1 MFLYLVLP
9 NLLLYLK
16 FFTFMYILKAYN
28 KIRSATD
35 IISHNLSERRSTFNA
50 SRWSKISNITLCFT
64 AYIGAHSP
72 AVELDIAIR
81 FRLQTGLL

>member
-1 MFLYLVLP
+1 
-9 NLLLYLK
+9 
-16 FFTFMYILKAYN
+16 MYILKAYN